1 MMNLGWNLKELFSI
15 QQYMIKRIKAY
26 TMFYSN
32 SQSDPKKVS
41 ILVSGYPSRSGNH
54 PDSSDLNYSVTHGCF
69 CEKAEF

>member
-1 MMNLGWNLKELFSI
+1 MMSLAWSLKELFSI
-15 QQYMIKRIKAY
+15 QQSMIKRIKVY

-41 ILVSGYPSRSGNH
+41 ILVSGYPSRFGNH
-54 PDSSDLNYSVTHGCF
+54 PDSSGLNYSVTYGCF